1 MSDPFL
7 AELRDEV
14 AAAARRVDA
23 DAEHHDPAQHGH
35 GTRWPL
41 AGAAAL
47 LVVAAL
53 GATFVLRPTPASAN
67 LQVIRQGDE
76 LVIRLIDVATRPQ
89 EIEMAATEAGLD
101 VQVVEV
107 PVGPSNVGRFVGDQ
121 GTGPFGQ
128 DVFRPE
134 GLDGQPSF
142 DGFRIPVDYDGQL
155 MLRLGRP
162 ARAGETWAVGSI
174 ATSAQE
180 PLACA
185 PLLGAPLSDTLRALT
200 GTDLRIV
207 SIVDTST
214 AQSLSDPSDDDL
226 RSLQDQIVT
235 QLTRASED
243 ELFIT
248 VLDDPDS
255 APPIVGPEGC

>member
-1 MSDPFL
+1 MSD
-7 AELRDEV
+7 
-14 AAAARRVDA
+14 
-23 DAEHHDPAQHGH
+23 
-35 GTRWPL
+35 
-41 AGAAAL
+41 AGRL
-47 LVVAAL
+47 
-53 GATFVLRPTPASAN
+53 
-67 LQVIRQGDE
+67 
-76 LVIRLIDVATRPQ
+76 IRLD
-89 EIEMAATEAGLD
+89 
-101 VQVVEV
+101 
-107 PVGPSNVGRFVGDQ
+107 GPRLGHI
-121 GTGPFGQ
+121 
-128 DVFRPE
+128 
-134 GLDGQPSF
+134 PSF

-155 MLRLGRP
+155 TLRLGRP

-174 ATSAQE
+174 ATSSGE

-226 RSLQDQIVT
+226 RLLEDRIVT